1 MQYFYK
7 LGKNF
12 LLSVNSARSHQRNFL
27 SIPLLDKRCYQ
38 VIKSFLDR
46 LSLYSF
52 IFVLVQHDMMVM
64 WKDKDFI
71 DDKTCGTIE
80 VLLHILDAFSIFSVS
95 NLLRLLKTVTMIE
108 WNDVLLNTY
117 FKSMYKYSVQNIIF
131 S

>member
-1 MQYFYK
+1 
-7 LGKNF
+7 
-12 LLSVNSARSHQRNFL
+12 
-27 SIPLLDKRCYQ
+27 
-38 VIKSFLDR
+38 
-46 LSLYSF
+46 
-52 IFVLVQHDMMVM
+52 M